1 VTAYLFHSPAS
12 LVIQAEQR
20 DDSRNVAVAG
30 NAVTDPTGSGKNV
43 MNLGFSSRDEL
54 LSHGYWKRQICEAI
68 AMQMAEFTP
77 SNAKLD
83 TTIAM
88 R

>member
-1 VTAYLFHSPAS
+1 
-12 LVIQAEQR
+12 
-20 DDSRNVAVAG
+20 
-30 NAVTDPTGSGKNV
+30 